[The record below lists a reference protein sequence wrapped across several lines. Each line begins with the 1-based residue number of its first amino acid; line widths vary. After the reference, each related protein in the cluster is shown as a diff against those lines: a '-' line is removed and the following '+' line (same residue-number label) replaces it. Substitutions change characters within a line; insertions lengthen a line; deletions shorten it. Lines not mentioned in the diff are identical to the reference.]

1 MSMMSRAW
9 PVRDLVPMPR
19 RTPKPHLLRHRR
31 TALVAGALVILA
43 LAGFAVWAA
52 RQNQASVDRVRTL
65 TTISDAYQQAR
76 HAVAQ
81 EDLAARGYRLE
92 PNHEQA
98 EAFAQADASLSSALA
113 VVRAQE
119 PAGAGKVDQRVTAD
133 NRAAEAW
140 FAQLQEAATANDYR
154 RVVEIDDHHLQP
166 LFLAMTAMLDRAGA
180 EHHSLALASLRDS
193 QRSERMVLAAVAV
206 TIALGLL
213 LLTST
218 SATMRYR
225 ERLERIRGR
234 EVERLK
240 RAALID
246 NLTSLGNHR
255 AFEEDLE
262 RALDDASVSGASL
275 TLALLDLDGLKQ
287 INDLHGHQ
295 AGDECIRA
303 LAGVLANAGS
313 TVGAYRIGGDEF
325 ALIVPGRRAVDTL
338 YLIQHLQSNMARGN
352 DRPASASSGVA
363 EASAGLGRDA
373 LIRRADLALIQA
385 KRSHRRCL
393 LYNEALEP
401 ILAGPD
407 AIAEQRHT
415 DALATALAR
424 AVDAKDSY
432 THSHCETVSEL
443 CALIGQ
449 ELGMPPD
456 RVTKLRLAG
465 LLHDVGKI
473 GITDS
478 ILQKPGPLTEAE
490 FSVMKTHTRLGYAI
504 VTAAERPEEADWI
517 LHHHERIDGS
527 GYPDGLAGDQIPI
540 ESRII
545 LVADAFEA
553 ITADRPYRRHRSPEV
568 ALAELARCSGTQF
581 DAGCVDA
588 LRRCVTGG
596 LREAA

>member
-1 MSMMSRAW
+1 
-9 PVRDLVPMPR
+9 MPR
-19 RTPKPHLLRHRR
+19 RTPHLQLLKHPR
-31 TALVAGALVILA
+31 TALLVGALAILS

-65 TTISDAYQQAR
+65 TTVSDAFQQAR

-81 EDLAARGYRLE
+81 ENLAARGYRLE
-92 PNHEQA
+92 PDHK
-98 EAFAQADASLSSALA
+98 QADAFARAKSSLLSALA
-113 VVRAQE
+113 VVRAHE
-119 PAGAGKVDQRVTAD
+119 PSGRFDIDERVAAD
-133 NRAAEAW
+133 NVAVERWFTMLQAA
-140 FAQLQEAATANDYR
+140 AAANDYA
-154 RVVEIDDHHLQP
+154 RVVQIDDHQLQP
-166 LFLAMTAMLDRAGA
+166 SFQAMTAMLDRAGA
-180 EHHSLALASLRDS
+180 EHRALALASLRDS

-225 ERLERIRGR
+225 ERLERVRAR

-255 AFEEDLE
+255 AFEEDLAH
-262 RALDDASVSGASL
+262 ALDDAAGSGRSL
-275 TLALLDLDGLKQ
+275 SLALLDLDGLKQ
-287 INDLHGHQ
+287 INDTNGHQ
-295 AGDECIRA
+295 SGDECIRA
-303 LAGVLANAGS
+303 LAGVLAAAGED
-313 TVGAYRIGGDEF
+313 VGAYRIGGDEF

-338 YLIQHLQSNMARGN
+338 YLIQHLQTAIVEASG
-352 DRPASASSGVA
+352 DRPTSASSGVA
-363 EASAGLGRDA
+363 EAVAGLGRDE

-393 LYNEALEP
+393 IYNDALEP

-407 AIAEQRHT
+407 AIAERRHT

-424 AVDAKDSY
+424 AVDAKDAY

-449 ELGMPPD
+449 ELGLPPD
-456 RVTKLRLAG
+456 RVAKLRLAG

-478 ILQKPGPLTEAE
+478 ILQKSGPLTDAE
-490 FSVMKTHTRLGYAI
+490 FAIMKTHTRLGHAI
-504 VTAAERPEEADWI
+504 VSAAERPDEAGWI
-517 LHHHERIDGS
+517 LHHHERLDGS
-527 GYPDGLAGDQIPI
+527 GYPLGLVGEQIPL

-553 ITADRPYRRHRSPEV
+553 ITADRPYRQHRSPEV
-568 ALAELARCSGTQF
+568 ALAELTRCSGTQF
-581 DAGCVDA
+581 DPVCVEA
-588 LRRCVTGG
+588 LRRCVASE